1 MSLSPAKK
9 PALNHDIPLVN
20 LFSYI
25 RDLFHTSDPVFRFE
39 EEGSSKKIR
48 NESWWSLADWQTLAE
63 AGHVEFQWQSSDHP
77 ILSLHRADLPPLP
90 PVPEDLQG
98 WVSQTEEFGSLP
110 KLVAIQQ
117 KTVPFGANP
126 KRMTAYRE
134 FHMRVHDRP
143 VTEVQDLNIPAI
155 LSHWVEI
162 SIENDIAKV
171 EVAKE
176 GIERFHDDDLRQE
189 LLTAYDRVHKE
200 HFQKHAQASLVN
212 QLFDALHAAHYELKA
227 HTEQRLF
234 LSFGLLAGKMG
245 EESYRNFLFHIPL
258 RLEIKKQEL
267 SLFPDTFSQTI
278 QCEQAFTHLLEQI
291 FPRESEF
298 QIDQRRQHALSVVDQ
313 FHQEPHEFN
322 LDAGYLRH
330 SYYETGMKLL
340 EIFPEVE
347 DRFFNDN
354 NLNWAYEA
362 TPPKNGLRFSFSP
375 VVHTRAVESH
385 EHIAKDASRI
395 IEKIN
400 ELSSLGESERI
411 PDFFKKLFSLRRP
424 EHKLRIAYKTDNK
437 SHLDTAS
444 TSEVMP
450 DRLLFPLPSNK
461 EQRAIAEQLHKQDA
475 VTVMGP
481 PGTGKSHTIANLT
494 SHYVAQGK
502 SVLIVS
508 RYAKALEVIRDKL
521 PGGIRNLAVS
531 FNQNDP
537 QQDALKHAIDAIKEN
552 LSRSIDPEEIQDLE
566 QELQQME
573 LQYRELLEAIR
584 QWMDSHQETLSLTHP
599 ELGELTLT
607 VADWAS
613 EHFQA
618 DYSPTVFLD
627 PITPGA
633 EINEW
638 AVSFEQWTSQAQAL
652 TLELL
657 DFQWPEST
665 AFPDAQLVSKTL
677 KGLQYLQDQVDPAA
691 YQMYEV
697 QKLETI
703 IEEQLYK
710 SKEDQKWLAEQASWM
725 LEDSFDEATLSSLI
739 QQLDRICAG
748 WENEQKALLPYSFY
762 LEPLEGTAW
771 EDWQQEA
778 RKLWDK
784 LNQGMNLL
792 QKKMLSKPHK
802 ALMSCMVNG
811 RTVETPEQLA
821 LVIRAIDQKLRHK
834 QWHIAL
840 NNYLAL
846 VGITISADEVE
857 PWRRKLVIALT
868 KLRNLRF
875 YQQELSAAGF
885 PIGSLTETGAE
896 SSWTWLMGVPHYLT
910 LLVKQA
916 ELEQL
921 MKQAASLGSLH
932 ESGQRIV
939 EALAA
944 KDAEGYDVAIAAYE
958 ATLLD
963 KQRVATWKEEEHLWK
978 ERWPETTAAFLSEQR
993 SIPASAILTDVFHAQ
1008 LRAEINQRLEASEES
1023 QSAMKRLTG
1032 LQQEIEARIAD
1043 LITLK
1048 TWQRKQQEVS
1058 DEQKS
1063 ALSAWRNDLINI
1075 GKGYGKNTERNMAS
1089 AVTNMQLAK
1098 GAVPIWIM
1106 QQDTAIT
1113 FFPEVDPGAF
1123 DLLIVDE
1130 ASQCDIS
1137 MLNLIFRSKKCI
1149 IVGDENQTSVA
1160 TQASLFPIDRTN
1172 QLLDRY
1178 LVSHPFKQQFN
1189 INNRT
1194 ASIYTLSGVI
1204 YPNIVTLREH
1214 FRCRPELIGFSNK
1227 YVYDEQ
1233 IVPLRTAT
1241 DNRFGSPLEAHHVD
1255 DDPTDRRR
1263 PQLVRQAVQLIAD
1276 LVEDYEHKQ
1285 LDELPTVG
1293 ILTLDSSYEEHREY
1307 MIRELSRHPRIKEYS
1322 DELNLLVGTSR
1333 EFQGDERDVIIMTS
1347 TASHKYTESGE
1358 IKPPRAVLGEEMMRI
1373 YNVAIS
1379 RARDKAILLYSAHPE
1394 AVLKMNESCYRR
1406 RMIDYCAGGGLVGP
1420 ERSSSPKEL
1429 IDRSRSLYGEWGEQI
1444 ATLLQE
1450 NYPDAELK
1458 VNFRVGPYKMDF
1470 ALISEGKKLGILLD
1484 GHQVRDEAQSLQALD
1499 TQLTLTRAGWNCF
1512 RVPLTDWVV
1521 AEEEMK
1527 EKLIRF
1533 VEG

>member
-9 PALNHDIPLVN
+9 PALNHDIPLAN

-39 EEGSSKKIR
+39 EEGNSKKVR

-63 AGHVEFQWQSSDHP
+63 AGHMEFQWQSSDHP

-117 KTVPFGANP
+117 KTVPFAANP
-126 KRMTAYRE
+126 KRMTAYRA
-134 FHMRVHDRP
+134 FHLRVHDRP
-143 VTEVQDLNIPAI
+143 VAEVQDLSIPAI
-155 LSHWVEI
+155 LNNWVEI
-162 SIENDIAKV
+162 TTEHDIVKV

-176 GIERFHDDDLRQE
+176 GIERFQDDDLRQE
-189 LLTAYDRVHKE
+189 LLTAYDRVHGE

-227 HTEQRLF
+227 HSEQRLF
-234 LSFGLLAGKMG
+234 LSFGLLTGKMG
-245 EESYRNFLFHIPL
+245 DESYRNFLFHIPL

-278 QCEQAFTHLLEQI
+278 QCEQAFTHLLEQV

-347 DRFFNDN
+347 DRFFDGN
-354 NLNWAYEA
+354 NLNWLYES

-375 VVHTRAVESH
+375 IVHTRAVESH

-424 EHKLRIAYKTDNK
+424 EHKLRIAYKTENK
-437 SHLDTAS
+437 SHLDTGI
-444 TSEVMP
+444 TSETMP

-494 SHYVAQGK
+494 SHYVSQGK

-552 LSRSIDPEEIQDLE
+552 LSRTIDPEEIRDLE
-566 QELQQME
+566 QELHQME
-573 LQYRELLEAIR
+573 TQYRELLDAIR
-584 QWMDSHQETLSLTHP
+584 LWMDSHQETISLTHP

-607 VADWAS
+607 VSAWAKA
-613 EHFQA
+613 HFQA
-618 DYSPTVFLD
+618 DYQPHALFDVIEPEENIEEL
-627 PITPGA
+627 A
-633 EINEW
+633 N
-638 AVSFEQWTSQAQAL
+638 AFEQWTAQAQSLDLA
-652 TLELL
+652 LL
-657 DFQWPEST
+657 DYNWPESGD
-665 AFPDAQLVSKTL
+665 FPDPQLVRKTL
-677 KGLQYLQDQVDPAA
+677 AGLQQLQAQINPAD
-691 YQMYEV
+691 YQSFDK
-697 QKLETI
+697 QQLEGI
-703 IEEQLYK
+703 IEEQLYR
-710 SKEDQKWLAEQASWM
+710 SIEDRKWLDEQTPWM
-725 LEDSFDEATLSSLI
+725 LAESFDEPTLASLI

-762 LEPLEGTAW
+762 LDPLDGTAW

-792 QKKMLSKPHK
+792 QKKMLSKPYK

-811 RTVETPEQLA
+811 RTVETAEQLG
-821 LVIRAIDQKLRHK
+821 LLIRAIDQQLRRK

-846 VGITISADEVE
+846 EGISISAEDVE

-868 KLRNLRF
+868 KFRNLRI
-875 YQQELSAAGF
+875 YEQELTTTGL
-885 PIGSLTETGAE
+885 PVGNLTGSGAE
-896 SSWTWLMGVPHYLT
+896 DSWTWLAGVPVYLRLIRQET
-910 LLVKQA
+910 EWEGVTDQVSA
-916 ELEQL
+916 FTN
-921 MKQAASLGSLH
+921 LH
-932 ESGQRIV
+932 ESGEHLV
-939 EALAA
+939 TALTS
-944 KDAEGYDVAIAAYE
+944 KDLEGYTAAITAYE
-958 ATLLD
+958 TVKAGMQTVLE
-963 KQRVATWKEEEHLWK
+963 WKAEEEAWRNRLP
-978 ERWPETTAAFLSEQR
+978 RTTESFLTEGR
-993 SIPASAILTDVFHAQ
+993 MIPASAILTDVFHAR
-1008 LRAEINQRLEASEES
+1008 LKAEIQERLEASEES
-1023 QSAMKRLTG
+1023 QSAMQRLTG
-1032 LQQEIEARIAD
+1032 LQQEIEGRIAD

-1178 LVSHPFKQQFN
+1178 LVAHPFKQQFN

-1276 LVEDYEHKQ
+1276 LVEDYENKQ

-1333 EFQGDERDVIIMTS
+1333 EFQGDERDVMIMTS

-1420 ERSSSPKEL
+1420 ERTTSPQEL
-1429 IDRSRSLYGEWGEQI
+1429 IDRSRSLYGEWGVQV
-1444 ATLLQE
+1444 ASLLQE
-1450 NYPDAELK
+1450 QVPGADLK

-1470 ALISEGKKLGILLD
+1470 ALIAEGKKLGILLD

-1499 TQLTLTRAGWNCF
+1499 TQLTLTRAGWSCF

-1521 AEEEMK
+1521 NEEEMK
-1527 EKLIRF
+1527 EKLIQF